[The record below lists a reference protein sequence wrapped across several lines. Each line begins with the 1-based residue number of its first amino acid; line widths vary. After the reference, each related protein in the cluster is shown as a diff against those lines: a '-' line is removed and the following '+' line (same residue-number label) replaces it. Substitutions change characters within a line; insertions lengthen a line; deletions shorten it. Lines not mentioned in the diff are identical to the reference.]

1 MGPPFSKKC
10 LSFMILHTLSPLTLL
25 TLMMKYNKMKDETD
39 IHNKMTNEIDINN
52 YTQNESRIV

>member
-1 MGPPFSKKC
+1 
-10 LSFMILHTLSPLTLL
+10 MILHTLSPLTLL

>member
-1 MGPPFSKKC
+1 
-10 LSFMILHTLSPLTLL
+10 MILHTLSPLTLL
-25 TLMMKYNKMKDETD
+25 TMMKYNKMKDETD